1 MCCIRKLG
9 LAAQDHS
16 IVAMKR
22 LFAVFMAVACIVTL
36 TPAFAAKP
44 AAVGEP
50 IVSGGDYLIGPEDTL
65 EIDVWKEK
73 DLQKE
78 VLVRPDG
85 WITFPLVGNIEAKG
99 KTAQQLQD
107 EMTEWLRQYI
117 PNPVVTV
124 SVKKISS
131 YKIYVIGRVNK
142 PGDYVVGHYIDVL
155 QALTL
160 AGGLTPFA
168 EEKKIKVV
176 RKKNGKETILPF
188 DYSAVKKGKRME
200 QNINLMSG
208 DVIIVP

>member
-1 MCCIRKLG
+1 MRYIRNLG

-16 IVAMKR
+16 IVAMRR
-22 LFAVFMAVACIVTL
+22 LFAAFMVVACLVSL

-65 EIDVWKEK
+65 QIDVWKEK

-107 EMTEWLRQYI
+107 EITEWLRQYI

-124 SVKKISS
+124 SVQKIAS

-142 PGDYVVGHYIDVL
+142 PGDYIVGHYIDVL

-160 AGGLTPFA
+160 AGGLTPYA

-176 RKKNGKETILPF
+176 RKNNGKETILPF

>member
-1 MCCIRKLG
+1 
-9 LAAQDHS
+9 
-16 IVAMKR
+16 
-22 LFAVFMAVACIVTL
+22 
-36 TPAFAAKP
+36 
-44 AAVGEP
+44 
-50 IVSGGDYLIGPEDTL
+50 
-65 EIDVWKEK
+65 
-73 DLQKE
+73 
-78 VLVRPDG
+78 
-85 WITFPLVGNIEAKG
+85 LVGNIEAKG

-107 EMTEWLRQYI
+107 EITEWLRQYI